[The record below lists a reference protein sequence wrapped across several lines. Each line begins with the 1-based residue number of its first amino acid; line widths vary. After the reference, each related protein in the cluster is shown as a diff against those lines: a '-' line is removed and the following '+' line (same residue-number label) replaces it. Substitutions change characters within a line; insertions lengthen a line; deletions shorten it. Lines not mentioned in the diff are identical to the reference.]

1 MGTERYE
8 PLEQEAMNEEQRRV
22 AQVLLEG
29 PRHGLPGPFH
39 ALLRSPE
46 LADRVRSLGDYIRF
60 QNSLPA
66 KVRELVILMVA
77 RFWSAQYELHAHRR
91 HSRTAGL
98 DPATADAIV
107 EGRCPDRLDAEE
119 ALAFDFVSELLEHRD
134 VSDRTYHA
142 AIARFGERGVIDM
155 VSTAGYFC
163 FVSLVL
169 NMERHPIPEDA
180 VNAATAADPAERTRG
195 QQ

>member
-1 MGTERYE
+1 MGKERFK
-8 PLEQEAMNEEQRRV
+8 PLEQGEMTVEQRRV
-22 AQVLLEG
+22 AQALLDG
-29 PRHGLPGPFH
+29 PRRGLPGPFH

-91 HSRTAGL
+91 HARTAGL

-107 EGRCPDRLDAEE
+107 QGRRPDRFDAEE
-119 ALAFDFVSELLEHRD
+119 AVAFDFVSELLQHRD
-134 VSDRTYHA
+134 VSDRTYRS
-142 AIARFGERGVIDM
+142 AIDRFGERGVIDM
-155 VSTAGYFC
+155 VGTAGYFC

-169 NMERHPIPEDA
+169 NMERHPVPED
-180 VNAATAADPAERTRG
+180 TADAPGA
-195 QQ
+195 